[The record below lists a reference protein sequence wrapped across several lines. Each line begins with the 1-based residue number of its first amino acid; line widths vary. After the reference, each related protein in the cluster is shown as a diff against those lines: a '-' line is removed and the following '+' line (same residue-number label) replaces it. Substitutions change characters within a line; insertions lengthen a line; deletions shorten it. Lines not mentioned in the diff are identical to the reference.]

1 MTDLIL
7 LTGFLG
13 SGKTTLMRRL
23 LTDFGDQK
31 IGVIVNEFGRVNI
44 DAKLMKEEGIEMAEL
59 SNGSIFCACL
69 KDSFA
74 NSLISM
80 SSRGLDKLFIEAS
93 GLADPASMERLLQ
106 GIADKTGEGY
116 NYLGSI
122 CIADSENYS
131 EFSEILPAVK
141 AQTEYAGAV
150 IINKTDLAD
159 EDRIREIRDII
170 RTMNET
176 AGIYPTSY
184 CDVDVKKIVEELP
197 DRSPGL
203 APKDSSNT
211 WENRANTFL
220 IVGSAPIRED
230 DLKAFLDVISE
241 SSYRIKGFAV
251 TDHGNKEISTVGRR
265 VLISDWDEEIGRNEI
280 VVISSIGFGLMSIL
294 TREIR
299 ARFGSSL
306 MLEL

>member
-23 LTDFGDQK
+23 LMSYSDQK

-44 DAKLMKEEGIEMAEL
+44 DAKLVREEGVEMAEL

-69 KDSFA
+69 KDNFV
-74 NSLISM
+74 NSLIQM

-93 GLADPASMERLLQ
+93 GLADPASMERLLS
-106 GIADKTGEGY
+106 GIADKTEDEY
-116 NYLGSI
+116 RYLGSI
-122 CIADSENYS
+122 CIADAENYT

-150 IINKTDLAD
+150 IINKTDLITD
-159 EDRIREIRDII
+159 ERVMEIRDII
-170 RTMNET
+170 RTMNDT
-176 AGIYPTSY
+176 AGIYPTTY
-184 CDVDVKKIVEELP
+184 CDVDVRKIVEELP
-197 DRSPGL
+197 SRSPGI

-211 WENRANTFL
+211 WANRANTFL
-220 IVGSAPIRED
+220 LAGSAPLKEED
-230 DLKAFLDVISE
+230 LRAFLEEVSG
-241 SSYRIKGFAV
+241 SSYRIKGFV
-251 TDHGNKEISTVGRR
+251 RTDKGTKEISTVGKR
-265 VLISDWDEEIGRNEI
+265 VIISDWDEEIERNEI

-299 ARFGSSL
+299 EKFGNDL
-306 MLEL
+306 ILEL